1 MKPLRTYEAILFDL
15 DGTLLEE
22 TTASVIALEKWA
34 EELSVP
40 ADPDRWLT
48 IESRWFLA
56 YERGETTHIGQ
67 RHGRIRDY
75 LNQPELTDSQADRLM
90 KQFYVHYVAATSA
103 YPDAQPALAAALR
116 SPAKVGILTND
127 AAELQTAKMRVAN
140 LWDDRIIMLAAK
152 ELGAVKP
159 NRECYDLALDILNV
173 AGSTTILI
181 GDNIINDVTAAITA
195 GLDAIYLNRHNAPV
209 ETADFP
215 VIQSLNQLVW

>member
-1 MKPLRTYEAILFDL
+1 
-15 DGTLLEE
+15 
-22 TTASVIALEKWA
+22 
-34 EELSVP
+34 
-40 ADPDRWLT
+40 
-48 IESRWFLA
+48 
-56 YERGETTHIGQ
+56 
-67 RHGRIRDY
+67 
-75 LNQPELTDSQADRLM
+75 
-90 KQFYVHYVAATSA
+90 
-103 YPDAQPALAAALR
+103 
-116 SPAKVGILTND
+116 
-127 AAELQTAKMRVAN
+127 MRVAN

-209 ETADFP
+209 ETVDFP